1 MTSIISKGV
10 IFLAYKG
17 ISYLKRFLVSKQG
30 RIRKRYDY
38 YEMKNRVNDLG
49 LALPCEFKYLEETLG
64 WSAKAVDAL
73 ADRIRFRKFDND
85 VFNMNQIFNMNNK
98 DIMVDS
104 AILGALITACDFIYI
119 SKDEN
124 NFPRLQVID
133 GYNATGVID
142 PVTNMMTE
150 GYAVLA
156 RDVETPSKILTE
168 AYFTREETIIFDKID
183 GTELHIANP
192 APYCLLVPVINR
204 PDARRQFGHSRIS
217 RSCMELQQGAL
228 RTLRLSEISSEFY
241 SYPQKYVL
249 GTNPDDEPLDK
260 FRAAVST
267 MLEISADQ
275 DGNVPTLGQFTQ
287 QSMSPYIDQIKMF
300 ASLFAG
306 ETGLTLD
313 DLGFVTDNPSSAE
326 SIKAAHENLRL
337 SARKAQKDF
346 SVSLINT
353 GYLASCV
360 RDDFGYKRDMIY
372 ETQVKYEPIF
382 EPDMSTL
389 SLIGD
394 GAIKVNQAVN
404 GYFNKDNLRD
414 LTGIEA
420 SKIKPS
426 KIVGG
431 NDE

>member
-1 MTSIISKGV
+1 M
-10 IFLAYKG
+10 AYKG
-17 ISYLKRFLVSKQG
+17 MSYLKRFLVTKQG

-38 YEMKNRVNDLG
+38 YEMKNQVHDLG
-49 LALPCEFKYLEETLG
+49 IALPKEFRYLGETVG
-64 WSAKAVDAL
+64 WCSKAVDAL
-73 ADRIRFRKFDND
+73 ADRIRFREFEHDL
-85 VFNMNQIFNMNNK
+85 FNMNQIFNMNNK
-98 DIMVDS
+98 DILVDS
-104 AILGALITACDFIYI
+104 AVLGALITSCDFIYI
-119 SKDEN
+119 SKGEDG
-124 NFPRLQVID
+124 FPRLQVID

-168 AYFTREETIIFDKID
+168 AYFTQEETIIYDKIT
-183 GTELHIANP
+183 GTQLSVPNP
-192 APYCLLVPVINR
+192 APYCLLVPFINR

-217 RSCMELQQGAL
+217 RACMEIQQCAL
-228 RTLRLSEISSEFY
+228 RSLRLSEVSAEFY

-249 GTNPDDEPLDK
+249 GTNPDDEPLEK
-260 FRAAVST
+260 FRAAIST
-267 MLEISADQ
+267 MLEISADA

-287 QSMSPYIDQIKMF
+287 QSMTPYTDQIKMF

-313 DLGFVTDNPSSAE
+313 DLGFATDNPSSAE

-346 SVSLINT
+346 SIALINT
-353 GYLASCV
+353 GFLASCV
-360 RDDFGYKRDMIY
+360 RDDFEYKRNLIY
-372 ETQVKYEPIF
+372 ETEVKFEPIF
-382 EPDMSTL
+382 EPDMNTM

-394 GAIKVNQAVN
+394 GAIKVNQAVP

-420 SKIKPS
+420 SDIKT
-426 KIVGG
+426 VDTGDT
-431 NDE
+431 DE